1 MREGEK
7 NSTTCSALHRDV
19 SESGMTRCERC
30 GETVPKGYACTCPA
44 TVAQTTPCAFCG
56 EESQYCWCFDLD
68 TAYSKTS
75 HAQVAAFM
83 KEVFPER
90 RRSWSR
96 LHAKTTINKA

>member
-1 MREGEK
+1 MWRDG
-7 NSTTCSALHRDV
+7 AQGLRLH
-19 SESGMTRCERC
+19 
-30 GETVPKGYACTCPA
+30 VPSHSRTNHPLS
-44 TVAQTTPCAFCG
+44 CAFCG

-68 TAYSKTS
+68 NAYSKTS

>member
-1 MREGEK
+1 MWRDG
-7 NSTTCSALHRDV
+7 AQGLRLHVPSHNRRNHPLRILRRGV
-19 SESGMTRCERC
+19 S
-30 GETVPKGYACTCPA
+30 VLL
-44 TVAQTTPCAFCG
+44 V
-56 EESQYCWCFDLD
+56 FDLD